1 MGVTAC
7 RLPDMPPV
15 QSAETL
21 AALGIIVGVVM
32 FLIGLVIIG
41 VLMLTEELVLQGKK
55 LHVFL
60 LLRQNQ
66 NK

>member
-1 MGVTAC
+1 
-7 RLPDMPPV
+7 MPPV